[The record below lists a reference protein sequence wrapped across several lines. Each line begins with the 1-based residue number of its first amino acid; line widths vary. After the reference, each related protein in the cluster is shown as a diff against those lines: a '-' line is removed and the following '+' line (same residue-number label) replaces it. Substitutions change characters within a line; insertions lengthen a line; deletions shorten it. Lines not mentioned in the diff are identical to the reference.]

1 MVAKDRLVCSWLVV
15 IVALFGL
22 FLTAC
27 GADVEQTV
35 TFKRDEAWEA
45 EMVIILPPE
54 TAALAGGLGAI
65 ESQLAEAMDELE
77 VMGVTTSLEPGRD
90 NDGNPTYTIYTAG
103 QRLDI
108 LENIAF
114 DNGSL
119 SAQMVDGQR
128 QIAVDY
134 YPDLS
139 DGNFTL
145 TLIGGKVI
153 SSNGEEI
160 GGGKVRWVNPGRV
173 QAVLTEKSP
182 FNFAILLIPAGIA
195 LFVVV
200 GLVVVRLN
208 RGPHCFNCGYRL
220 SSQAIFC
227 PNCGAPRN

>member
-45 EMVIILPPE
+45 DMVLILPPQ
-54 TAALAGGLGAI
+54 TVALAGGLDI
-65 ESQLAEAMDELE
+65 IDSQLAEYIDELE

-90 NDGNPTYTIYTAG
+90 NDGNPTYTIRTEG
-103 QRLDI
+103 QGLDI
-108 LENIAF
+108 LDGVAF

-119 SAQMVDGQR
+119 SLQTVNGQR
-128 QIAVDY
+128 QVVVDY
-134 YPDLS
+134 YPDLL
-139 DGNFTL
+139 DGNFSL
-145 TLIGGKVI
+145 TLIGGEVI

-173 QAVLTEKSP
+173 QAVLTEKSSFP
-182 FNFAILLIPAGIA
+182 IALLLIPAGIA

-208 RGPHCFNCGYRL
+208 RGPRCFNCGYRL
-220 SSQAIFC
+220 SSQSVFC